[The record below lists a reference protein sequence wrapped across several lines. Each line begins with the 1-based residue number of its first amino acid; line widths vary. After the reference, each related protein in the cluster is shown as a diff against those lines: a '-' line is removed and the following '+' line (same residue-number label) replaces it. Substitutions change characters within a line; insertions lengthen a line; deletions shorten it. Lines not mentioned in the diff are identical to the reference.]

1 MKQKLQDFILLLQ
14 RDRKVQFVLALLVI
28 FFAYSFIAADRSP
41 KAAKAKIEG
50 KKEAGQGGKSELID
64 DVMVAVQQDLRNIR
78 TQSQET
84 ATKLEELSKNQTGF
98 EAKTAE
104 IFKRILEQMA
114 ENEAKRAA
122 VAPQPG
128 TPGFDNAKGNTVE
141 ITEPYPGVS
150 DVNLDSKEPLELDT
164 IGFEDKAIVP
174 PAPPAKEKIAFVGA
188 GDSVRL
194 KLLAGVR
201 APTDGTPYPVVF
213 KLIGDVYGPDGSA
226 LPLGEARL
234 IAAAQGSLVDS
245 RVLYRLSSLNIRLP
259 SGRNDVIPVDGWVV
273 GEDGIRGMEGV
284 LIDPFG
290 KAIGATGIAGG
301 LSAFGSAAA
310 SNQVTSQ
317 TNVYGGTTSIVT
329 GDDMTYAAGKA
340 ISGAANAYSDL
351 IKERLRLLVPH
362 VEVLSNRE
370 ATAVFSKSFTIKG
383 LFEEIDSDEEDGMV
397 GMN

>member
-1 MKQKLQDFILLLQ
+1 MKQKLQDFILLVQ
-14 RDRKVQFVLALLVI
+14 RDRKVQFCLALLVI
-28 FFAYSFIAADRSP
+28 FFAYSFIASDRTP
-41 KAAKAKIEG
+41 VRKAKTDTTKG
-50 KKEAGQGGKSELID
+50 VGAGGKSELID

-84 ATKLEELSKNQTGF
+84 ATKLEELSKNQSGF

-122 VAPQPG
+122 VAIQPG
-128 TPGFDNAKGNTVE
+128 MPGFDASKNPAVQVSET
-141 ITEPYPGVS
+141 YPNVS
-150 DVNLDSKEPLELDT
+150 DVSLDTKEPLELDT

-174 PAPPAKEKIAFVGA
+174 PPPPAKEKIAFVGT

-194 KLLAGVR
+194 KLLAGVS

-213 KLIGDVYGPDGSA
+213 KLIGDVYGPDGTA

-234 IAAAQGSLVDS
+234 VAAAQGSLVDS

-273 GEDGIRGMEGV
+273 GEDGIRGMEGI

-290 KAIGATGIAGG
+290 
-301 LSAFGSAAA
+301 
-310 SNQVTSQ
+310 
-317 TNVYGGTTSIVT
+317 
-329 GDDMTYAAGKA
+329 
-340 ISGAANAYSDL
+340 
-351 IKERLRLLVPH
+351 
-362 VEVLSNRE
+362 
-370 ATAVFSKSFTIKG
+370 
-383 LFEEIDSDEEDGMV
+383 
-397 GMN
+397 